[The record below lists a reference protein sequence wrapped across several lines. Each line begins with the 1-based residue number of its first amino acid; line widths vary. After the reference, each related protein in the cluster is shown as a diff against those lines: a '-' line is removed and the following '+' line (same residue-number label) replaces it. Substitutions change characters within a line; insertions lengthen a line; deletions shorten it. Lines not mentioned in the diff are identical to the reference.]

1 MLKVEPDA
9 ALGNGGLGRLAA
21 CLLDSM
27 ATLGIA
33 AYGYGIRYEHGL
45 FKQGLDD
52 GWQVERPEDWL
63 AFGNPWEFERA
74 ESVYPVRLYGQV
86 REERDAAGQRVR
98 VWEGGQRVLAV
109 AYDTPVVG
117 WGGRHVNTL
126 RLWSAQSGNLID
138 LEAFNRGDY
147 MRAVQDQTLSQ
158 SISRVLYPNDA
169 TEAGQELRLKQE
181 YFFTS
186 ASLQD
191 IIRRHLSYH
200 PDLRSLPDK
209 AAIQLNDTHPADRRA
224 RADAPADRRA
234 RGRLGDRLD
243 DHPRH
248 DPLHQ
253 PHADARG
260 AGALAGR
267 S

>member
-1 MLKVEPDA
+1 MPPWAMA
-9 ALGNGGLGRLAA
+9 ASGGWPPA
-21 CLLDSM
+21 CWTAWRRS
-27 ATLGIA
+27 ASP

-74 ESVYPVRLYGQV
+74 GGGLPGPLLRPACAS
-86 REERDAAGQRVR
+86 ERDADGRRVR

-147 MRAVQDQTLSQ
+147 MRAVQEQTLSE

-191 IIRRHLSYH
+191 ILRRHLSTI
-200 PDLRSLPDK
+200 PTCDRCPTRRRSSSTTP
-209 AAIQLNDTHPADRRA
+209 IRRS
-224 RADAPADRRA
+224 PC
-234 RGRLGDRLD
+234 
-243 DHPRH
+243 P
-248 DPLHQ
+248 
-253 PHADARG
+253 
-260 AGALAGR
+260 

>member
-1 MLKVEPDA
+1 MA
-9 ALGNGGLGRLAA
+9 GR
-21 CLLDSM
+21 SSGRR
-27 ATLGIA
+27 T
-33 AYGYGIRYEHGL
+33 
-45 FKQGLDD
+45 
-52 GWQVERPEDWL
+52 GWRSAIPGSSS
-63 AFGNPWEFERA
+63 APR
-74 ESVYPVRLYGQV
+74 SVYPIRLYGHV
-86 REERDAAGQRVR
+86 REERDATGQRVR
-98 VWEGGQRVLAV
+98 TWEGGQRVLAV

-191 IIRRHLSYH
+191 ILRRHLCAITRTCARC
-200 PDLRSLPDK
+200 PTRRRSSS
-209 AAIQLNDTHPADRRA
+209 TTRTRRS
-224 RADAPADRRA
+224 RCP
-234 RGRLGDRLD
+234 
-243 DHPRH
+243 
-248 DPLHQ
+248 
-253 PHADARG
+253 
-260 AGALAGR
+260 